1 MIDET
6 SSEDHARRRL
16 AIERIAVAI
25 DCIRKARFEMQ
36 RILERRT
43 SLIAFEG
50 GGEYPMHLT
59 AKPGRA
65 VRQGNCL

>member
-1 MIDET
+1 MASRMIDET
-6 SSEDHARRRL
+6 SSADHARRRF

-25 DCIRKARFEMQ
+25 DCIRKGRFELR

-50 GGEYPMHLT
+50 GGECPMH
-59 AKPGRA
+59 R
-65 VRQGNCL
+65 